1 VRFVLDQDVDARV
14 AAALRAQDHDA
25 WTVGSA
31 GLALAGDDALTV
43 YACKHGAALLT
54 HDIEFSA
61 RRRKNVVGQH
71 VSCAATSGTALPSSN
86 NISTRFCRSSNE
98 SMTCGSSCPW
108 APHRSTRT
116 TGSSVA
122 GLSILVV
129 FLGRLT
135 ESCNCRAGH

>member
-1 VRFVLDQDVDARV
+1 MRFVLDQDVDARV

-71 VSCAATSGTALPSSN
+71 VFLRCNEWDGIAVVKQHLHTILPVLERKHDLWIKLSLGTAPEYSHD
-86 NISTRFCRSSNE
+86 
-98 SMTCGSSCPW
+98 W
-108 APHRSTRT
+108 K
-116 TGSSVA
+116 
-122 GLSILVV
+122 
-129 FLGRLT
+129 
-135 ESCNCRAGH
+135 